1 MKKHLILFAKAPKV
15 GTVKSRLAKDIG
27 LVPAWR
33 FYEQTLRQLITR
45 LGNGPGWSTSI
56 AITPDEFV
64 PEAHRVLQLP
74 DGLTVVPQGG
84 GDLGARMSSVL
95 DRHAGM
101 ARILIGADIPAIQP
115 VHIDDAF
122 DRLSGT
128 DLIFGP
134 AVDGGFWLVGSR
146 LSRLPT
152 GLFDNVRWSTEHTL
166 ADTLKNVPA
175 TARVS
180 TASKLA
186 DVDDKAA
193 FTSWKASQ
201 DNRQP

>member
-1 MKKHLILFAKAPKV
+1 VKRHLILFAKAPKV

-45 LGNGPGWSTSI
+45 LSNGPGWSTSI
-56 AITPDEFV
+56 AVTPDEFV
-64 PEAHRVLQLP
+64 PEALRVLQIP
-74 DGLTVVPQGG
+74 DGVSVVPQGA
-84 GDLGARMSSVL
+84 GDLGIRMAGVL
-95 DRHAGM
+95 DRYPGM
-101 ARILIGADIPAIQP
+101 ARILVGVDIPAIQAA
-115 VHIDDAF
+115 HIDEAF

-146 LSRLPT
+146 LPRLPT
-152 GLFDNVRWSTEHTL
+152 GLFDNVHWSTAHAL

-180 TASKLA
+180 TASTLA

-193 FTSWKASQ
+193 LTSWEASQ
-201 DNRQP
+201 DNEQS